1 MANKLISRR
10 MFIVGGIGL
19 ISYLYFDVHSVAIK
33 QYTIAISNLPKD
45 FEGFTI
51 LHLTDLHAKEYG
63 DKQNKLLNLINRQ
76 NFDIVALT
84 GDFIDKNNPD
94 VEPTL
99 SLVKGIGDKPVFFV
113 PGNHEWSH
121 DFKTKPVLEEHGVTV
136 LANKNLKYLKRDS
149 HIWIMGVDDPYLHRD
164 KLNQALDGSE
174 DSQPKI
180 LLAHAPNVFSSAAQS
195 NIDLV
200 LVGHTH
206 GGQVRLPVIGAL
218 VAPGQGFFPKYDYGQ
233 FTSGLT
239 NMIINGGLGE
249 SLLPIRFYNRPE
261 IVLVKLVS
269 LNR

>member
-1 MANKLISRR
+1 MAKKLISRR
-10 MFIVGGIGL
+10 TFIIGGIGL
-19 ISYLYFDVHSVAIK
+19 ISYLYFELHSIAVK
-33 QYTIAISNLPKD
+33 QYTLTINNLPKD
-45 FEGFTI
+45 FEDFTI

-76 NFDIVALT
+76 SFDIVALT

-94 VEPTL
+94 VEPAL
-99 SLVKGIGDKPVFFV
+99 SLIKGIGSKPIFFV

-121 DFKTKPVLEEHGVTV
+121 GFKIKPELVDHGVEVLENRT
-136 LANKNLKYLKRDS
+136 LKYLKGNS

-164 KLNQALDGSE
+164 KLDKALEGVA
-174 DSQPKI
+174 DSQPKV
-180 LLAHAPNVFSSAAQS
+180 LLAHAPSIFSSAAKS
-195 NIDLV
+195 DIDVV

-206 GGQVRLPVIGAL
+206 GGQVRLPLIGAL

-249 SLLPIRFYNRPE
+249 SVLPIRFYNRPE
-261 IVLVKLVS
+261 IVLVKLVAS
-269 LNR
+269 S